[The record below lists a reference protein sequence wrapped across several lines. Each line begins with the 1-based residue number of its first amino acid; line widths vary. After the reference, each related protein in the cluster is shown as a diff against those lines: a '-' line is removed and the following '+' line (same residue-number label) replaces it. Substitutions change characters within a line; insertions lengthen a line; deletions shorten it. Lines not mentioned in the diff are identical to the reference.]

1 MSKTDWSKVTD
12 GVGLPIDPDILP
24 LIIDLNDA
32 GYTTRQSCSGWAS
45 KNHPKWKSGSRK
57 TNHGWIDFK
66 DLKEGM
72 LTEEII
78 DEIDSIV
85 KEHTNVPYTLKS
97 SKKYAKLSSIPKAKK
112 SDFTKSQWAWMM
124 KEGPR
129 LDYQEGKEVSK
140 EVRSGWPVRLRFKG
154 SL

>member
-1 MSKTDWSKVTD
+1 MNKADWSKVTD
-12 GVGLPIDPDILP
+12 GMGLPIDPDILP
-24 LIIDLNDA
+24 LIIDLNNA
-32 GYTTRQSCSGWAS
+32 GYITRQSCSGWAS
-45 KNHPKWKSGSRK
+45 KNHPRWESGPNKRR
-57 TNHGWIDFK
+57 HGWIDFK

-97 SKKYAKLSSIPKAKK
+97 SKKYAKLSSKPKAKK
-112 SDFTKSQWAWMM
+112 SDFTKSQWARMM

-129 LDYQEGKEVSK
+129 LEYQEGKEVPK
-140 EVRSGWPVRLRFKG
+140 EARSEWVVRLRFKG